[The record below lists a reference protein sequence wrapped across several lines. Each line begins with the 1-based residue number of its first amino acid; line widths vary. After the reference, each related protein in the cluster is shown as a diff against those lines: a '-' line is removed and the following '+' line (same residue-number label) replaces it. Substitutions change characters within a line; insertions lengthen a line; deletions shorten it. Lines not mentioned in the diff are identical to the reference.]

1 MAKKEEEPKENKTE
15 EDVKVNAGPEKTE
28 NKEKIAEEKEIKTEP
43 KRGAKKE
50 AEENVVEIVR
60 FLSTDLN
67 GKLKIKNSLRKIG
80 GISFTTSKV
89 FCEKAGVDPN
99 KVTGTLDE
107 KEIKKLEDVIKNPG
121 KYDVPDYILNLRKN
135 PYTGKDE
142 HFTGAE
148 LHIQTRK
155 IIGDM
160 KKLGSYVGIRHR
172 RGLPVRGQRT
182 RSSFRK
188 SKSVGVSKK
197 RQQPGKK

>member
-1 MAKKEEEPKENKTE
+1 LE
-15 EDVKVNAGPEKTE
+15 
-28 NKEKIAEEKEIKTEP
+28 
-43 KRGAKKE
+43 
-50 AEENVVEIVR
+50 
-60 FLSTDLN
+60 
-67 GKLKIKNSLRKIG
+67 
-80 GISFTTSKV
+80 
-89 FCEKAGVDPN
+89 
-99 KVTGTLDE
+99 E
-107 KEIKKLEDVIKNPG
+107 KEIKKLEDVIKNPE

-135 PYTGKDE
+135 PHTGKDE

-148 LHIQTRK
+148 LQIQTRK

-172 RGLPVRGQRT
+172 KGLPVRGQRT